1 MAIVAI
7 FTGLAACKKA
17 PVSVQSISL
26 DKSEIELGVGN
37 STVLVATVLPDN
49 ADDKTVVWSIA
60 DPSIVTVSNG
70 TVTAVKV
77 GETKITATSAGFT
90 AECAVSVFYDAPA
103 AVDLGLSVKWASYNV
118 GAKNVDGSGSYFA
131 WGETTEKSNYDW
143 SNEGDYKWGIYDSEA
158 LPKCGMTKYTTD
170 VEGGDGLKTLQ
181 PGDDPATANWGT
193 KWRTPTL
200 DEINELLDK
209 TKCEWTWDDTKKG
222 YTVKGLKTGNSI
234 FLPTAGY
241 RYGSDLEN
249 TGTGGHYWSSS
260 VHESSPNRAY
270 YFNFSLVGFGWGRY
284 HRFCGLS
291 VRAVTEY

>member
-1 MAIVAI
+1 MKSIWELMAIVAI

-103 AVDLGLSVKWASYNV
+103 VDLGLSVKWAAYNV
-118 GAKNVDGSGSYFA
+118 GAQNVDGPGSYFA
-131 WGETTEKSNYDW
+131 WGEKTTEKINYDW
-143 SNEGDYKWGIYDSEA
+143 SNEGDYKWGIYDSRDW
-158 LPKCGMTKYTTD
+158 PKDGMTKYTAD

-181 PGDDPATANWGT
+181 PGDDPATANWGS

-200 DEINELLDK
+200 DEIKELLNN
-209 TKCEWTWDDTKKG
+209 TKCEWTWDAAKKG

-234 FLPTAGY
+234 FLPASGC
-241 RYGSDLEN
+241 RYGLDLGDA
-249 TGTGGHYWSSS
+249 GTDGDYVS
-260 VHESSPNRAY
+260 VSALTSPLYKESR
-270 YFNFSLVGFGWGRY
+270 V
-284 HRFCGLS
+284 
-291 VRAVTEY
+291 